1 MITVHGLLGAP
12 SPELRTAAASADWVV
27 GGRRHLDALG
37 VDEPRRI
44 TLGALRLAVEKLTT
58 LPADAEVVVIAS
70 GDPLYFG
77 VVRSLRAAGVRPA
90 VVPAV
95 SSIAA
100 AFAAVGLPWDDAAV
114 VSVHGRPLQPA
125 IDAARRYGKV
135 AVFTSADNGVREL
148 AAELTGVERWF
159 VLAERLGES
168 DQRVRLLSA
177 AEALATEPLEPNVVL
192 ILDRRPD
199 QPDAPWPGTLA
210 APVTIGDGSPGSDLA
225 PRGRFSTNESRT
237 PGTVPDRRFSHAG
250 DGSAHAGDGSADSF
264 STAENRPRSTEIRP
278 RVPVIG
284 QVTSGAA
291 SRARA
296 EQIDAI
302 LGAPTVRYDD
312 GAVAGLPRAWAECDL
327 IVSHLALGATTRI
340 VAPLL
345 TSKHTDAGLVV
356 VDEAGRF
363 AVPLVGGH
371 GGGANALATRIAD
384 GLGGTAV
391 VTTAT
396 DSLGLPALDT
406 LGWPWSGDVA
416 AVTRAILDGAPV
428 QLVRTQPWPLPPLP
442 GNVTEDVDGAPSRHA
457 GGTGELADADGGVV
471 VRDGEVDGRR
481 APGMVAADGVS
492 GGERSRSESGMTS
505 VPAGRIVV
513 SDEFDR
519 RDDKGLHEFDRR
531 DHHQPN
537 LPTVVLRPPSLVAGM
552 GCNRGTS
559 VQHLEQLL
567 RVTLATAGLAVES
580 LTAITSVDAKADEPG
595 LIDLAARLSVPLIT
609 FPSDQLAGHTV
620 PNPSDHALA
629 AVGTPSVAEASVLAH
644 RAALIVPKQ
653 RTKEAT
659 CAIGRLPATGRLAVV
674 GLGPGARDLTT
685 PRAQHAIRNAS
696 VVVGYRPYVDQVTDL
711 IRPGTEVHAS
721 GMGTEEARTA
731 LAIAKAREGRAV
743 ALVCSGDP
751 AIYAMASPTLEQGT
765 EGIEVEIV
773 PGVTASLAVSA
784 ILGAPLGHDHA
795 TISLSDLHTS
805 WENIE
810 RRLRAAAEADL
821 VTVLYNPRS
830 RTRLMHLPRALEIFA
845 EHRPAATPVAV
856 VEEACRPDQQVT
868 TATLADFD
876 PAWVNMNSLV
886 VIGSSTTRYLPTG
899 RGETVMVTPRDYRWM
914 DR

>member
-12 SPELRTAAASADWVV
+12 SPGLRTAAASADWVV

-44 TLGALRLAVEKLTT
+44 TLGALRLAVEKLKE

-77 VVRSLRAAGVRPA
+77 VVRSLRAAGLRPA

-125 IDAARRYGKV
+125 IDTARRYGKV

-148 AAELTGVERWF
+148 AAGLADLERWF

-168 DQRVRLLSA
+168 DERVRLLSTE
-177 AEALATEPLEPNVVL
+177 EALTTEPLEPNVVL
-192 ILDRRPD
+192 ILDRHPHE
-199 QPDAPWPGTLA
+199 PDAPWPGTA
-210 APVTIGDGSPGSDLA
+210 ATPVTIQSGSGDGSDSA
-225 PRGRFSTNESRT
+225 PRGRFSTNDSRT
-237 PGTVPDRRFSHAG
+237 SGTVLDGRFSPPG
-250 DGSAHAGDGSADSF
+250 DGSPGPLT
-264 STAENRPRSTEIRP
+264 TAENRPHG
-278 RVPVIG
+278 PVTG

-302 LGAPTVRYDD
+302 LGTRTRRYDQ
-312 GAVAGLPRAWAECDL
+312 GAVAGLPQAWAECDL

-345 TSKHTDAGLVV
+345 SSKHTDPGLVV

-396 DSLGLPALDT
+396 DSLGLPALDA

-428 QLVRTQPWPLPPLP
+428 RLLRTRPWPLPPLP
-442 GNVTEDVDGAPSRHA
+442 ANVAEDSP
-457 GGTGELADADGGVV
+457 E
-471 VRDGEVDGRR
+471 
-481 APGMVAADGVS
+481 
-492 GGERSRSESGMTS
+492 
-505 VPAGRIVV
+505 PAGRIVV
-513 SDEFDR
+513 TDELEPAPER
-519 RDDKGLHEFDRR
+519 GLDKLD
-531 DHHQPN
+531 QPN

-559 VQHLEQLL
+559 AEHLEQLL

-580 LTAITSVDAKADEPG
+580 LTAITSVDAKADETG
-595 LIDLAARLSVPLIT
+595 LIELAARLTIPFVT
-609 FPSDQLAGHTV
+609 FPADQLAEHPV
-620 PNPSDHALA
+620 PNPSEHALT
-629 AVGTPSVAEASVLAH
+629 AVGTPSVAEASVLA
-644 RAALIVPKQ
+644 RGADLVVPKQ
-653 RTKEAT
+653 RTREAT
-659 CAIGRLPATGRLAVV
+659 CAIGRLPATGHLAVV

-685 PRAQHAIRNAS
+685 PRAQEAIRNAS
-696 VVVGYRPYVDQVTDL
+696 VIVGYKPYVDQVTDL
-711 IRPGTEVHAS
+711 IRPGTEVHSS

-731 LAIAKAREGRAV
+731 LAIAKAREGRNV

-765 EGIEVEIV
+765 EGIDVEIV

-810 RRLRAAAEADL
+810 KRLRAAAEADL

-845 EHRPAATPVAV
+845 EHRPPTTPVAV
-856 VEEACRPDQQVT
+856 VEEACRPGQKISC
-868 TATLADFD
+868 ATLADFD

>member
-37 VDEPRRI
+37 VDESRRI
-44 TLGALRLAVEKLTT
+44 TLGALRPAVAKLKE
-58 LPADAEVVVIAS
+58 LPTDAEVVVIAS

-77 VVRSLRAAGVRPA
+77 VVRSLRAAGLRPA
-90 VVPAV
+90 VVPSV

-114 VSVHGRPLQPA
+114 VSVHGRPLEPA
-125 IDAARRYGKV
+125 LAAGRRYRKV
-135 AVFTSADNGVREL
+135 AVFTSADHGVREL
-148 AAELTGVERWF
+148 AAGLADLERWF
-159 VLAERLGES
+159 VLAERLGEA
-168 DQRVRLLSA
+168 DERVRLLSVE
-177 AEALATEPLEPNVVL
+177 EARSTEPLEPNVVL

-199 QPDAPWPGTLA
+199 EPDAPWPGTVA
-210 APVTIGDGSPGSDLA
+210 APVTIGDGSSGPL
-225 PRGRFSTNESRT
+225 
-237 PGTVPDRRFSHAG
+237 
-250 DGSAHAGDGSADSF
+250 
-264 STAENRPRSTEIRP
+264 STAENLPRNDKNRPLG
-278 RVPVIG
+278 PVIG

-296 EQIDAI
+296 ERIDAI
-302 LGAPTVRYDD
+302 LGTSTVRYDE
-312 GAVAGLPRAWAECDL
+312 GAVAGLPKAWSECDL

-340 VAPLL
+340 IAPLL
-345 TSKHTDAGLVV
+345 ESKRTDPGVV
-356 VDEAGRF
+356 VIDEAGRF

-371 GGGANALATRIAD
+371 AGGGNALAARIAE
-384 GLGGTAV
+384 GLDATAV
-391 VTTAT
+391 LTTAT
-396 DSLGLPALDT
+396 DSLGVPALDT
-406 LGWPWSGDVA
+406 LGWSYSGDVA
-416 AVTRAILDGAPV
+416 EVTRAILDGHPV
-428 QLVRTQPWPLPPLP
+428 RLVRTQPWPLPALP
-442 GNVTEDVDGAPSRHA
+442 VNVS
-457 GGTGELADADGGVV
+457 
-471 VRDGEVDGRR
+471 EVSD
-481 APGMVAADGVS
+481 D
-492 GGERSRSESGMTS
+492 ERSRIKSGMTGAP
-505 VPAGRIVV
+505 VGAIVV
-513 SDEFDR
+513 SDELDPPLTRGLDKLDQRAGQGLDDLDQR
-519 RDDKGLHEFDRR
+519 RHDQQG
-531 DHHQPN
+531 

-559 VQHLEQLL
+559 VGHLEQLL

-580 LTAITSVDAKADEPG
+580 LTALTSVDAKADEGG
-595 LIDLAARLSVPLIT
+595 LIELADRLRVPFVT
-609 FPSDQLAGHTV
+609 FPSDELAGHSV
-620 PNPSDHALA
+620 PSPSEHALA
-629 AVGTPSVAEASVLAH
+629 AVGTPSVAEASVLA
-644 RAALIVPKQ
+644 RGADLIVPKQ
-653 RTKEAT
+653 RTREAT
-659 CAIGRLPATGRLAVV
+659 CAIGRLPATGHLAVV

-685 PRAQHAIRNAS
+685 PRAQDAIRNAS
-696 VVVGYRPYVDQVTDL
+696 VIVGYKPYVDQVTDL

-721 GMGTEEARTA
+721 GMGSEEARTA
-731 LAIAKAREGRAV
+731 LAIAKAREGRNV
-743 ALVCSGDP
+743 VLVCSGDP

-810 RRLRAAAEADL
+810 KRLRAAAEADL

-845 EHRPAATPVAV
+845 GHRPTTTPVAV
-856 VEEACRPDQQVT
+856 VEEACRPGQKISC
-868 TATLADFD
+868 ATLADFD

>member
-44 TLGALRLAVEKLTT
+44 TLGALRPAVEKLKE

-77 VVRSLRAAGVRPA
+77 VVRSLRAAGLRPA

-125 IDAARRYGKV
+125 IDASRRYGKV

-148 AAELTGVERWF
+148 AAGLADVERWF

-168 DQRVRLLSA
+168 DERVRLLSA
-177 AEALATEPLEPNVVL
+177 EEALTTEPLEPNVVL
-192 ILDRRPD
+192 ILDRHPHE
-199 QPDAPWPGTLA
+199 PDAPWPGTAA
-210 APVTIGDGSPGSDLA
+210 APVTIQSGSDSV
-225 PRGRFSTNESRT
+225 PQGRFSANESRT
-237 PGTVPDRRFSHAG
+237 SGTVL
-250 DGSAHAGDGSADSF
+250 DGRF
-264 STAENRPRSTEIRP
+264 STAENRPRQEIPTVGDGSPGPLSTTENRP
-278 RVPVIG
+278 RNDENRPHGPVIG

-296 EQIDAI
+296 EQIDTI
-302 LGAPTVRYDD
+302 LATPTVRYDD
-312 GAVAGLPRAWAECDL
+312 GAVAGLATAWAECDL

-340 VAPLL
+340 IAPLL
-345 TSKHTDAGLVV
+345 KSKRTDPGVV
-356 VDEAGRF
+356 VIDEAGRF

-371 GGGANALATRIAD
+371 AGGANALATRIAE
-384 GLGGTAV
+384 GLDATAV
-391 VTTAT
+391 LTTAT
-396 DSLGLPALDT
+396 DSLGVAALDT

-428 QLVRTQPWPLPPLP
+428 RLLRAQPWPLPPLP
-442 GNVTEDVDGAPSRHA
+442 ANVAEDSP
-457 GGTGELADADGGVV
+457 E
-471 VRDGEVDGRR
+471 
-481 APGMVAADGVS
+481 
-492 GGERSRSESGMTS
+492 
-505 VPAGRIVV
+505 PAGLIVV
-513 SDEFDR
+513 TDELEPPHERGLDKLDQRDR
-519 RDDKGLHEFDRR
+519 EGLDTLDQRDRATPDQLNQRG
-531 DHHQPN
+531 

-559 VQHLEQLL
+559 AEHLEQLL
-567 RVTLATAGLAVES
+567 RRTLAAAGLAVES
-580 LTAITSVDAKADEPG
+580 LTALTSVDAKADETG
-595 LIDLAARLSVPLIT
+595 LIELAARLGIPFLT
-609 FPSDQLAGHTV
+609 FPADELAGHSV
-620 PNPSDHALA
+620 PNPSDHALT
-629 AVGTPSVAEASVLAH
+629 AVGTPSVAEASVLA
-644 RAALIVPKQ
+644 RGADLIVPKQ

-659 CAIGRLPATGRLAVV
+659 CAIGRLPATGHLAVV

-685 PRAQHAIRNAS
+685 PRAQEAIRNAS
-696 VVVGYRPYVDQVTDL
+696 VIVGYQPYVDQVTDL
-711 IRPGTEVHAS
+711 IRPGAEVHAS

-731 LAIAKAREGRAV
+731 LAIAKTREGRNV

-810 RRLRAAAEADL
+810 KRLRAAAEADL

-845 EHRPAATPVAV
+845 EHRPTTTPVAV
-856 VEEACRPDQQVT
+856 VEEACRPGQKISC
-868 TATLADFD
+868 ATLADFD
-876 PAWVNMNSLV
+876 PARVNMNSLV